1 MTESNLTTINY
12 LTEEQYEVA
21 KENGQINENELYI
34 TPNEDNNKNVRL
46 YYNSA
51 GTFESVPLSRSK
63 SEFEKLKIVFITN
76 AGGWGIVEVP
86 TDKTSVAI
94 HFVDNNGSGTK
105 SWLKKT
111 NYTINDKE
119 LTFGS
124 ALGVNINNTSEYTD
138 GKCIKVVEVIGISSS
153 ETIKQIETR
162 PDIYSIGET
171 IIGEHLGKTL
181 YRKVITG
188 IKSTGTY
195 NHGINNFDYL
205 VNIYGS
211 INKSNGASE
220 PIPRYVFSNGSTYGI
235 NIGDVNSTRFYIE
248 IGSSYTDLKE
258 GYVVLEYTKTTD

>member
-12 LTEEQYEVA
+12 LTEAQYNKT
-21 KENGQINENELYI
+21 KEEGNIKENELYI
-34 TPNEDNNKNVRL
+34 TPDEDNNKKVRL

-51 GTFESVPLSRSK
+51 GTYESVPLSRSK
-63 SEFEKLKIVFITN
+63 SEFEILKIVFITN
-76 AGGWGIVEVP
+76 AGGWGIAEVP
-86 TDKTSVAI
+86 TDRASFAL
-94 HFVDNNGSGTK
+94 HFVDNNSSGTK
-105 SWLKKT
+105 AWLKKT

-119 LTFGS
+119 LTRGS
-124 ALGVNINNTSEYTD
+124 ALGVNINNNSEYTD
-138 GKCIKVVEVIGISSS
+138 GNCIKVVEVIGISSS
-153 ETIKQIETR
+153 ETTKQIETR

-211 INKSNGASE
+211 VHKSNGASV
-220 PIPRYVFSNGSTYGI
+220 PIPRYVFSSGSTYGI

-248 IGSSYTDLKE
+248 IGSSYNDLKE